1 MSLITQL
8 QGVGYSFVCGLL
20 FTFCYHFISFYF
32 FKIKYSVLRSVLQA
46 IAGFVFAG
54 GYYSGLLII
63 NDGII
68 RFYFLV
74 MFVFG
79 YIVYQNIFSEKC
91 YGVIVGI
98 AKGISLLLLPIKIV
112 FCRIN
117 GIIVHTKKVIRWQKQ
132 ESEKQSSR

>member
-20 FTFCYHFISFYF
+20 FTFCYHFISFYL
-32 FKIKYSVLRSVLQA
+32 FKIKYYVLRSALQI
-46 IAGFVFAG
+46 IAGFMFAG
-54 GYYSGLLII
+54 GYYFGLLII

-79 YIVYQNIFSEKC
+79 YIVYQNLFSEKC
-91 YGVIVGI
+91 YGVIVSI
-98 AKGISLLLLPIKIV
+98 DKSICFLLLPIKIV